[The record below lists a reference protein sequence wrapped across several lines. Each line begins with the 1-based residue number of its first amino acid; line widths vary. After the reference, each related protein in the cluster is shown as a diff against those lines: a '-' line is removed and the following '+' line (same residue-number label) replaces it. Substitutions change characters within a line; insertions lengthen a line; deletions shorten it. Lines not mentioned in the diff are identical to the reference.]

1 MDFFTLVSILTV
13 TFIIVL
19 IIKKVKKKRL
29 MTKIKFTRCGNC
41 HSSF

>member
-19 IIKKVKKKRL
+19 IVKKVKTKKVNDKN
-29 MTKIKFTRCGNC
+29 KIYPLW
-41 HSSF
+41 

>member
-19 IIKKVKKKRL
+19 IVKKVKKKKVNDKN
-29 MTKIKFTRCGNC
+29 KIYPLW
-41 HSSF
+41 